1 MNKSRIMFLA
11 AANNV
16 HTMKWVNALSE
27 KYEIHLVTCK
37 NHSKILNDI
46 NENVHIHKLKF
57 AAPLGYYTNAMELK
71 RLYKAIK
78 PQLVNVHFAS
88 GYGTLARVAKINPV
102 LLSVWGSDIYIFP
115 NKNKMNKKILYKN
128 LSYANTIASTSEN
141 MKTEILKL
149 YPDIDKKIYI
159 TPFGVDTNK
168 FKKNENVKKNDNFR
182 IGIVKGLEKN
192 YAVEDLIV
200 AFKKLLE
207 KTNRE
212 KFSQKLELYIYGDG
226 SLRTQ
231 LEELTSELNI
241 KDKVFFEGRISND
254 DVPEALSKMDLFCV
268 TSVSESF
275 GVSVLEA
282 MSVGIPVVATDAPG
296 FKEIIENNKTGIL
309 VPRRDTDMICNAMY
323 NLMKNEE
330 MRKTLSMN
338 AMKMVKEK
346 FELKN
351 NVNDMISLYEKV
363 KK

>member
-1 MNKSRIMFLA
+1 M
-11 AANNV
+11 
-16 HTMKWVNALSE
+16 
-27 KYEIHLVTCK
+27 
-37 NHSKILNDI
+37 
-46 NENVHIHKLKF
+46 
-57 AAPLGYYTNAMELK
+57 
-71 RLYKAIK
+71 
-78 PQLVNVHFAS
+78 
-88 GYGTLARVAKINPV
+88 
-102 LLSVWGSDIYIFP
+102 
-115 NKNKMNKKILYKN
+115 
-128 LSYANTIASTSEN
+128 
-141 MKTEILKL
+141 
-149 YPDIDKKIYI
+149 
-159 TPFGVDTNK
+159 
-168 FKKNENVKKNDNFR
+168 
-182 IGIVKGLEKN
+182 
-192 YAVEDLIV
+192 
-200 AFKKLLE
+200 E

>member
-1 MNKSRIMFLA
+1 M
-11 AANNV
+11 
-16 HTMKWVNALSE
+16 
-27 KYEIHLVTCK
+27 
-37 NHSKILNDI
+37 
-46 NENVHIHKLKF
+46 
-57 AAPLGYYTNAMELK
+57 
-71 RLYKAIK
+71 
-78 PQLVNVHFAS
+78 
-88 GYGTLARVAKINPV
+88 
-102 LLSVWGSDIYIFP
+102 
-115 NKNKMNKKILYKN
+115 
-128 LSYANTIASTSEN
+128 
-141 MKTEILKL
+141 
-149 YPDIDKKIYI
+149 
-159 TPFGVDTNK
+159 
-168 FKKNENVKKNDNFR
+168 
-182 IGIVKGLEKN
+182 
-192 YAVEDLIV
+192 
-200 AFKKLLE
+200 E

-212 KFSQKLELYIYGDG
+212 KFPQKLELYIYGDG

-338 AMKMVKEK
+338 AMKMVKDK